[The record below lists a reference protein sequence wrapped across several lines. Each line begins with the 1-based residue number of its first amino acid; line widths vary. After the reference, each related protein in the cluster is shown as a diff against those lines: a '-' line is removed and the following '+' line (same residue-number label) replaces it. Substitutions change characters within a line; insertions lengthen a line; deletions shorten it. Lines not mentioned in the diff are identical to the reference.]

1 MSFWMLSEASDAV
14 IYYELL
20 FCIKAN
26 VEIGDAD
33 AVCDNTRASS
43 DHLFLLLYSFNRLK
57 KKHTHIY
64 PVVS

>member
-1 MSFWMLSEASDAV
+1 MLSEASDAV

-33 AVCDNTRASS
+33 TVCDNTRASG
-43 DHLFLLLYSFNRLK
+43 DHLFLLLYSFN
-57 KKHTHIY
+57 THIY
-64 PVVS
+64 SVVS